1 MLPGE
6 YFQNETTS
14 ERWDDDEFFRRR
26 EIVLQSWGTGEQVR
40 DLDAGVAY
48 SRSLPAHKRFSD
60 VVRAPRSD
68 GRPRFQVGVG
78 HTGLDDQR
86 EHMRMVADAGADLIL
101 TQLDS
106 YTRKSRYESAQSAIE
121 QVAAGNKAH
130 SLNGFPVTNYGLRCR
145 EVFESIDIPIG
156 VNSNNDEENK
166 LCPEIAFA
174 SGSTC
179 DHVHSLHELVQHSR
193 DYPLAKKIQTNQ
205 YAARLAAY
213 YTERGAPIELISYSV
228 FQGLIPPGLGIAI
241 SVLNVLDCAGQGP
254 KYFSLNRGIEGC
266 LVQDVAAFK
275 AYRRVAD
282 RYLKQ
287 LGHTDVDYVFHSWP
301 WMGGWPAAEHENGA
315 VIGWTTAISILA
327 GVDWIYLKSVHEG
340 AGVPTPEA
348 NVAAVQIANQLRRM
362 VPAQAVLASAE
373 IDEEAAYLEAEACA
387 LIDVAL
393 DMGDGDP
400 AQGQIRAVREGYLD
414 VPMASWNGVAGE
426 VLAGRDASGAVRYV
440 HAGRIPLPD
449 DVRKRND
456 AKIAQRKKELASSF
470 QSDIELVIHDV
481 RQFIGV

>member
-1 MLPGE
+1 MLPPE
-6 YFQNETTS
+6 YFQENTTS

-26 EIVLQSWGTGEQVR
+26 EIILQTWETGEEVR
-40 DLDAGVAY
+40 DINANIEY
-48 SRSLPAHKRFSD
+48 SRSLPANKRFSD

-68 GRPRFQVGVG
+68 GRPRFQIGVG
-78 HTGLDDQR
+78 HTTLAEQR
-86 EHMRMVADAGADLIL
+86 DHMRRVTDAGADLIL
-101 TQLDS
+101 TQLDA
-106 YTRKSRYESAQSAIE
+106 YTRKSRYEKAQTAIE
-121 QVAAGNKAH
+121 RVSAGDAAGGI
-130 SLNGFPVTNYGLRCR
+130 NGFPVTNYGLRCR
-145 EVFESIDIPIG
+145 EAFEDVSIPIG

-193 DYPLAKKIQTNQ
+193 EYPLAKKIQTNQ

-275 AYRRVAD
+275 AYKRVAD
-282 RYLKQ
+282 FYLKRF
-287 LGHTDVDYVFHSWP
+287 GYDDVDYVFHSWP
-301 WMGGWPAAEHENGA
+301 WMGGWPIPEHENGA
-315 VIGWTTAISILA
+315 ILGWSTAIAMLA

-340 AGVPTPEA
+340 AGVPTAEA
-348 NVAAVQIANQLRRM
+348 NVAAVQIAEQMRRM
-362 VPAQAVLASAE
+362 VPPQAVLGSTE
-373 IDEEAAYLEAEACA
+373 IDEEAAYIEAEAMA
-387 LIDVAL
+387 LIDAAL

-400 AQGQIRAVREGYLD
+400 ARGQINAVQEGYLD
-414 VPMASWNGVAGE
+414 VPMASWSGVAGDIL
-426 VLAGRDASGAVRYV
+426 VARDLGGAVRYV
-440 HAGRIPLPD
+440 RSGRLPLPE
-449 DVRKRND
+449 DVRKRNES
-456 AKIAQRKKELASSF
+456 KIAARKKESATSF

-481 RQFIGV
+481 RQYIGV